1 MVLTTGK
8 EHRRSLSQH
17 QKFRKMSIL
26 SAELA
31 SVASYASKNQF
42 DRRMKLVKDL
52 ILYWKNGEE
61 VGLAELN
68 ESESD
73 NYFIASGAT

>member
-1 MVLTTGK
+1 MA
-8 EHRRSLSQH
+8 
-17 QKFRKMSIL
+17 II

-42 DRRMKLVKDL
+42 DRLVKDL

-68 ESESD
+68 ESESN
-73 NYFIASGAT
+73 NYFIACSSHFICT